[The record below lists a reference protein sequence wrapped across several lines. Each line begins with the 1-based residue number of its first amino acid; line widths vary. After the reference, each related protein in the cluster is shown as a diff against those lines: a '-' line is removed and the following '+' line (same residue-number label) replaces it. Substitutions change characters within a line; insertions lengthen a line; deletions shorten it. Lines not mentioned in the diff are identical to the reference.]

1 MSLIFRLKSKL
12 NPSLLRLVTYLKPH
26 RGKIAMS
33 LVFMI
38 GAGAASSLI
47 AMLLGKLTDVGF
59 YDQEA
64 WIVVAAPIALIFI
77 SVLHGG
83 SMFMSNYLLGKTSQA
98 VLVKLRGEI
107 FHKILHWPADTYQ
120 KNSTGNITSKF
131 IFEAN
136 VALSNASKSCIILV
150 RDSVQVVALTCVLV
164 WNNWMLAI
172 VSFIIAP
179 MIFKLLRYISKRMKM
194 IMETCQASFASILER
209 VKEVYEGH
217 RLIKLSDT
225 YALEM
230 DRFKRI
236 NDGVSKM
243 MIDMTKVTSMGTPLT
258 QLIFMSG
265 VALVLAFAMF
275 QISQRVITMG
285 DFVTFLAALLL
296 LMPPL
301 RNLAGVNS
309 GFVVMAV
316 AAESIFATLDEAD
329 EADEGKVDLTT
340 CKGDFVFEHVSMR
353 YPNTKRDAV
362 HEFNLEVKAGDCIAL
377 VGLSGSGKSTLVHM
391 IPRFWNPTKGRILLD
406 GIDIRDLKL
415 ESLRRHIAIV
425 SQDVMIFDDTIRN
438 NVLYGS
444 PDATEAEVWKA
455 LEDASLAD
463 FVRTLPEGLD
473 TVVGEGGSRLSGGQK
488 QRLSIA
494 RAFLRNAPILILD
507 EATSAL
513 DSENEMKIKGALV
526 SLMKGRTT
534 FMVAHRFSTIE
545 HATKIVAMA
554 DGVVKEMGTRAE
566 LLEQN
571 GLFAELLRL
580 QSLEKREGKT
590 ENNNEGK
597 TDGGSWHE
605 VDGESGS

>member
-1 MSLIFRLKSKL
+1 MSLITRLKSKL

-33 LVFMI
+33 IVFMI

-107 FHKILHWPADTYQ
+107 FHKILRWPAATYQ

-172 VSFIIAP
+172 VSLIIAP
-179 MIFKLLRYISKRMKM
+179 MIFKLLRYISKRMKT
-194 IMETCQASFASILER
+194 IMETCQASFASVLER

-217 RLIKLSDT
+217 RLVKLSDT

-243 MIDMTKVTSMGTPLT
+243 MINMTKVTSMGTPLT

-309 GFVVMAV
+309 GFVMMAV

-329 EADEGKVDLTT
+329 ETDEGKVDLTT

-406 GIDIRDLKL
+406 GIDIRDLSL

-554 DGVVKEMGTRAE
+554 DGVVKEMGTHAE

-597 TDGGSWHE
+597 TDGGE
-605 VDGESGS
+605 LA

>member
-12 NPSLLRLVTYLKPH
+12 NPSLLRLVTYLKPY

-554 DGVVKEMGTRAE
+554 DGVVKEMGTHAE

-597 TDGGSWHE
+597 TDGGE
-605 VDGESGS
+605 LA

>member
-1 MSLIFRLKSKL
+1 MSLITRLKSKL

-33 LVFMI
+33 IVFMI

-107 FHKILHWPADTYQ
+107 FHKILRWPAATYQ

-172 VSFIIAP
+172 VSLIIAP
-179 MIFKLLRYISKRMKM
+179 MIFKLLRYISKRMKT
-194 IMETCQASFASILER
+194 IMETCQASFASVLER

-217 RLIKLSDT
+217 RLVKLSDT

-275 QISQRVITMG
+275 QISQGVITMG

-309 GFVVMAV
+309 GFVMMAV

-329 EADEGKVDLTT
+329 ETDEGKVDLTT

-406 GIDIRDLKL
+406 GIDIRDLSL

-425 SQDVMIFDDTIRN
+425 SQDVMLFDDTIRN

-473 TVVGEGGSRLSGGQK
+473 TLVGEGGSRLSGGQK

-494 RAFLRNAPILILD
+494 RAFLRNTPILILD

-513 DSENEMKIKGALV
+513 DSENETKIKGALV

-554 DGVVKEMGTRAE
+554 DGVVKEMGARAE

-580 QSLEKREGKT
+580 QSLEKREEKT

-597 TDGGSWHE
+597 TDGGE
-605 VDGESGS
+605 LA

>member
-1 MSLIFRLKSKL
+1 MSLITRLKSKL

-33 LVFMI
+33 IVFMI

-64 WIVVAAPIALIFI
+64 WIVVVAPIALIFI

-107 FHKILHWPADTYQ
+107 FHKILRWPAATYQ

-172 VSFIIAP
+172 VSLIIAP
-179 MIFKLLRYISKRMKM
+179 MIFKLLRYISKRMKT
-194 IMETCQASFASILER
+194 IMETCQASFASVLER

-217 RLIKLSDT
+217 RLVKLSDT

-275 QISQRVITMG
+275 QISQGVITMG

-309 GFVVMAV
+309 GFVMMAV

-329 EADEGKVDLTT
+329 ETDEGKVDLTT

-406 GIDIRDLKL
+406 GIDIRDLSL

-425 SQDVMIFDDTIRN
+425 SQDVMLFDDTIRN

-473 TVVGEGGSRLSGGQK
+473 TLVGEGGSRLSGGQK

-494 RAFLRNAPILILD
+494 RAFLRNTPILILD

-554 DGVVKEMGTRAE
+554 DGVVKEMGARAE

-580 QSLEKREGKT
+580 QSLEKREEKT

-597 TDGGSWHE
+597 TDGGE
-605 VDGESGS
+605 LA

>member
-1 MSLIFRLKSKL
+1 MSLIYRLKSKF
-12 NPSLLRLVTYLKPH
+12 NTCPSLLRLVKYLKPH

-47 AMLLGKLTDVGF
+47 AVLLGKITDVGF
-59 YDQEA
+59 YDQET
-64 WIVVAAPIALIFI
+64 WIVLAAPVALIFI

-107 FHKILHWPADTYQ
+107 FHKILRWPAATYQ
-120 KNSTGNITSKF
+120 QNSTGLVTSRF
-131 IFEAN
+131 IFSAN
-136 VALSNASKSCIILV
+136 VSLSNASKSCIILV
-150 RDSVQVVALTCVLV
+150 RDSVQVVALICVLV

-172 VSFIIAP
+172 VSLIIAP
-179 MIFKLLRYISKRMKM
+179 LIFKLLRYISNRMKT
-194 IMETCQASFASILER
+194 IMDTCQASFAVLLEH

-217 RLIKLSDT
+217 RLVKLSDT
-225 YALEM
+225 YCLEM

-236 NDGVSKM
+236 NDTMSNM
-243 MIDMTKVTSMGTPLT
+243 MLDMTKVTSMGTPLT
-258 QLIFMSG
+258 QLVFMSG
-265 VALVLAFAMF
+265 VAVVLGFAML
-275 QISQRVITMG
+275 QISRGLITMG
-285 DFVTFLAALLL
+285 DFVTYLTALLL

-309 GFVVMAV
+309 GFVMMEV
-316 AAESIFATLDEAD
+316 AAKNIFLTLDEAD
-329 EADEGKVDLTT
+329 EVDEGKVELTT
-340 CKGDFVFEHVSMR
+340 CKGNFLFEHVSMR

-362 HEFNLEVKAGDCIAL
+362 HDFSLEVKAGDCIAL
-377 VGLSGSGKSTLVHM
+377 VGLSGSGKSTLVHL
-391 IPRFWNPTKGRILLD
+391 IPRFWNPTGGRILLD
-406 GIDIRDLKL
+406 GIDIRDMTL

-425 SQDVMIFDDTIRN
+425 SQDVMLFDDTIRN
-438 NVLYGS
+438 NVIYGS
-444 PDATEAEVWKA
+444 PDATEVEVWKA

-463 FVRTLPEGLD
+463 FVRTLPDGLD
-473 TVVGEGGSRLSGGQK
+473 TPVGEGGSLLSGGQK

-494 RAFLRNAPILILD
+494 RAFLRNTPILILD

-513 DSENEMKIKGALV
+513 DSENEMKIKEALV
-526 SLMKGRTT
+526 ALMRGRTT

-545 HATKIVAMA
+545 HATQIVAMA
-554 DGVVKEMGTRAE
+554 DGAVKEMGTRAE

-580 QSLEKREGKT
+580 QSLEVHEEKM
-590 ENNNEGK
+590 ENRDDSK
-597 TDGGSWHE
+597 TDE
-605 VDGESGS
+605 GEQV

>member
-1 MSLIFRLKSKL
+1 MLDPCMSLITRLKSKL

-33 LVFMI
+33 IVFMI

-107 FHKILHWPADTYQ
+107 FHKILRWPAATYQ

-172 VSFIIAP
+172 VSLIIAP
-179 MIFKLLRYISKRMKM
+179 MIFKLLRYISKRMKT
-194 IMETCQASFASILER
+194 IMETCQASFASVLER

-217 RLIKLSDT
+217 RLVKLSDT

-275 QISQRVITMG
+275 QISQGVITMG

-309 GFVVMAV
+309 GFVMMAV

-329 EADEGKVDLTT
+329 ETDEGKVDLTT

-391 IPRFWNPTKGRILLD
+391 IPRFGNPTKGRILLD
-406 GIDIRDLKL
+406 GIDIRDLSL

-425 SQDVMIFDDTIRN
+425 SQDVMLFDDTIRN

-473 TVVGEGGSRLSGGQK
+473 TLVGEGGSRLSGGQK

-494 RAFLRNAPILILD
+494 RAFLRNTPILILD

-554 DGVVKEMGTRAE
+554 DGVVKEMGARAE

-571 GLFAELLRL
+571 GLFAELWRL
-580 QSLEKREGKT
+580 QSLEKREEKT

-597 TDGGSWHE
+597 TDGGE
-605 VDGESGS
+605 LA

>member
-1 MSLIFRLKSKL
+1 MSLITRLKSKL

-33 LVFMI
+33 IVFMI

-83 SMFMSNYLLGKTSQA
+83 SMFMSNYLLGKTSQT

-107 FHKILHWPADTYQ
+107 FHKILRWPAATYQ

-172 VSFIIAP
+172 VSLIIAP
-179 MIFKLLRYISKRMKM
+179 MIFKLLRYISKRMKT
-194 IMETCQASFASILER
+194 IMETCQASFASVLER

-217 RLIKLSDT
+217 RLVKLSDT

-275 QISQRVITMG
+275 QISQGVITMG

-309 GFVVMAV
+309 GFVMMAV

-329 EADEGKVDLTT
+329 ETDEGKVDLTT

-406 GIDIRDLKL
+406 GIDIRDLSL

-425 SQDVMIFDDTIRN
+425 SQDVMLFDDTIRN

-473 TVVGEGGSRLSGGQK
+473 TLVGEGGSRLSGGQK

-494 RAFLRNAPILILD
+494 RAFLRNTPILILD

-554 DGVVKEMGTRAE
+554 DGVVKEMGARAE

-580 QSLEKREGKT
+580 QSLEKREEKT

-597 TDGGSWHE
+597 TDGGE
-605 VDGESGS
+605 LA

>member
-1 MSLIFRLKSKL
+1 MSLITRLKSKL

-33 LVFMI
+33 IVFMI
-38 GAGAASSLI
+38 GAGVASSLI

-107 FHKILHWPADTYQ
+107 FHKILRWPAATYQ

-172 VSFIIAP
+172 VSLIIAP
-179 MIFKLLRYISKRMKM
+179 MIFKLLRYISKRMKT
-194 IMETCQASFASILER
+194 IMETCQASFASVLER

-217 RLIKLSDT
+217 RLVKLSDT

-275 QISQRVITMG
+275 QISQGVITMG

-309 GFVVMAV
+309 GFVMMAV

-329 EADEGKVDLTT
+329 ETDEGKVDLTT

-406 GIDIRDLKL
+406 GIDIRDLSL

-425 SQDVMIFDDTIRN
+425 SQDVMLFDDTIRN

-473 TVVGEGGSRLSGGQK
+473 TLVGEGGSRLSGGQK

-494 RAFLRNAPILILD
+494 RAFLRNTPILILD

-554 DGVVKEMGTRAE
+554 DGVVKEMGARAE

-580 QSLEKREGKT
+580 QSLEKREEKT

-597 TDGGSWHE
+597 TDGGE
-605 VDGESGS
+605 LA

>member
-1 MSLIFRLKSKL
+1 MSLITRLKSKL

-33 LVFMI
+33 IVFMI

-107 FHKILHWPADTYQ
+107 FHKILRWPAATYQ

-172 VSFIIAP
+172 VSLIIAP
-179 MIFKLLRYISKRMKM
+179 MIFKLLRYISKRMKT
-194 IMETCQASFASILER
+194 IMETCQASFASVLER

-217 RLIKLSDT
+217 RLVKLSDT

-275 QISQRVITMG
+275 QISQGVITMG
-285 DFVTFLAALLL
+285 NFVTFLAALLL

-309 GFVVMAV
+309 GFVMMAV

-329 EADEGKVDLTT
+329 ETDEGKVDLTT

-488 QRLSIA
+488 PRLSFA

-580 QSLEKREGKT
+580 QLLEKREDKT
-590 ENNNEGK
+590 ENNNKGK
-597 TDGGSWHE
+597 TDGGE
-605 VDGESGS
+605 LA

>member
-1 MSLIFRLKSKL
+1 MSLITRLKSKL
-12 NPSLLRLVTYLKPH
+12 NPSLLRLVTYQPH

-33 LVFMI
+33 IVFMI

-107 FHKILHWPADTYQ
+107 FHKILRWPAATYQ

-172 VSFIIAP
+172 VSLIIAP
-179 MIFKLLRYISKRMKM
+179 MIFKLLRYISKRMKT
-194 IMETCQASFASILER
+194 IMETCQASFASVLER

-217 RLIKLSDT
+217 RLVKLSDT

-275 QISQRVITMG
+275 QISQGVITMG

-309 GFVVMAV
+309 GFVMMAV

-329 EADEGKVDLTT
+329 ETDEGKVDLTT

-406 GIDIRDLKL
+406 GIDIRDLSL

-425 SQDVMIFDDTIRN
+425 SQDVMLFDDTIRN

-473 TVVGEGGSRLSGGQK
+473 TLVGEGGSRLSGGQK

-494 RAFLRNAPILILD
+494 RAFLRNTPILILD

-554 DGVVKEMGTRAE
+554 DGVVKEMGARAE

-580 QSLEKREGKT
+580 QSLEKREEKT

-597 TDGGSWHE
+597 TDGGE
-605 VDGESGS
+605 LA

>member
-1 MSLIFRLKSKL
+1 MSLITRLKSKL

-33 LVFMI
+33 IVFMI

-107 FHKILHWPADTYQ
+107 FHKILRWPAATYQ

-172 VSFIIAP
+172 VSLIIAP
-179 MIFKLLRYISKRMKM
+179 MIFKLLRYISKRMKT
-194 IMETCQASFASILER
+194 IMETCQASFASVLER

-217 RLIKLSDT
+217 RLVKLSDT

-275 QISQRVITMG
+275 QISQGVITMG

-309 GFVVMAV
+309 GFVMMAV

-329 EADEGKVDLTT
+329 ETDEGKVDLTT

-406 GIDIRDLKL
+406 GIDIRDLSL

-425 SQDVMIFDDTIRN
+425 SQDVMLFDDTSRN

-473 TVVGEGGSRLSGGQK
+473 TLVGEGGSRLSGGQK

-494 RAFLRNAPILILD
+494 RAFLRNTPILILD

-554 DGVVKEMGTRAE
+554 DGVVKEMGARAE

-580 QSLEKREGKT
+580 QSLEKREEKT

-597 TDGGSWHE
+597 TDGGE
-605 VDGESGS
+605 LA

>member
-1 MSLIFRLKSKL
+1 MSLITRLKSKL

-33 LVFMI
+33 IVFMI

-107 FHKILHWPADTYQ
+107 FHKILRWPAATYQ

-172 VSFIIAP
+172 VSLIIAP
-179 MIFKLLRYISKRMKM
+179 MIFKLLRYISKRMKT
-194 IMETCQASFASILER
+194 IMETCQASFASVLER

-217 RLIKLSDT
+217 RLVKLSDT

-275 QISQRVITMG
+275 QISQGGITMG

-309 GFVVMAV
+309 GFVMMAV

-329 EADEGKVDLTT
+329 ETDEGKVDLTT

-425 SQDVMIFDDTIRN
+425 SQDVMLFDDTIRN

-597 TDGGSWHE
+597 TDGGE
-605 VDGESGS
+605 LA

>member
-1 MSLIFRLKSKL
+1 MSLITRLKSKL

-33 LVFMI
+33 IVFMI

-107 FHKILHWPADTYQ
+107 FHKILRWPAATYQ

-150 RDSVQVVALTCVLV
+150 RDSMQVVALTCVLV

-172 VSFIIAP
+172 VSLIIAP
-179 MIFKLLRYISKRMKM
+179 MIFKLLRYISKRMKT
-194 IMETCQASFASILER
+194 IMETCQASFASVLER

-217 RLIKLSDT
+217 RLVKLSDT

-275 QISQRVITMG
+275 QISQGVITMG

-309 GFVVMAV
+309 GFVMMAV

-329 EADEGKVDLTT
+329 ETDEGKVDLTT

-406 GIDIRDLKL
+406 GIDIRDLSL

-425 SQDVMIFDDTIRN
+425 SQDVMLFDDTIRN

-473 TVVGEGGSRLSGGQK
+473 TLVGEGGSRLSGGQK

-494 RAFLRNAPILILD
+494 RAFLRNTPILILD

-554 DGVVKEMGTRAE
+554 DGVVKEMGARAE

-580 QSLEKREGKT
+580 QSLEKREEKT

-597 TDGGSWHE
+597 TDGGE
-605 VDGESGS
+605 LA

>member
-1 MSLIFRLKSKL
+1 MSLITRLKSKL

-33 LVFMI
+33 IVFMI

-107 FHKILHWPADTYQ
+107 FHKILRWPAATYQ

-172 VSFIIAP
+172 VSLIIAP
-179 MIFKLLRYISKRMKM
+179 MIFKLLRYISKRMKT
-194 IMETCQASFASILER
+194 IMETCQASFASVLER

-217 RLIKLSDT
+217 RLVKLSDT

-243 MIDMTKVTSMGTPLT
+243 MIDMTKVTFMGTPLT

-275 QISQRVITMG
+275 QISQGVITMG

-309 GFVVMAV
+309 GFVMMAV

-329 EADEGKVDLTT
+329 ETDEGKVDLTT

-406 GIDIRDLKL
+406 GIDIRDLSL

-425 SQDVMIFDDTIRN
+425 SQDVMLFDDTIRN

-473 TVVGEGGSRLSGGQK
+473 TLVGEGGSRLSGGQK

-494 RAFLRNAPILILD
+494 RAFLRNTPILILD

-554 DGVVKEMGTRAE
+554 DGVVKEMGARAE

-580 QSLEKREGKT
+580 QSLEKREEKT

-597 TDGGSWHE
+597 TDGGE
-605 VDGESGS
+605 LA

>member
-285 DFVTFLAALLL
+285 DIVTFLAALLL

-597 TDGGSWHE
+597 TDGGE
-605 VDGESGS
+605 LA

>member
-1 MSLIFRLKSKL
+1 MSLITRLKSKL

-33 LVFMI
+33 IVFMI

-107 FHKILHWPADTYQ
+107 FHKILRWPAATYQ

-172 VSFIIAP
+172 VSLIIAP
-179 MIFKLLRYISKRMKM
+179 MIFKLLRYISKRMKT
-194 IMETCQASFASILER
+194 IMETCQASFASVLER

-217 RLIKLSDT
+217 RLVKLSDT

-275 QISQRVITMG
+275 QISQGVITMG

-309 GFVVMAV
+309 GFVMMAV

-329 EADEGKVDLTT
+329 ETDEGKVDLTT

-406 GIDIRDLKL
+406 GIDIRDLSL

-473 TVVGEGGSRLSGGQK
+473 TLVGEGGSRLSGGQK

-494 RAFLRNAPILILD
+494 RAFLRNTPILILD

-554 DGVVKEMGTRAE
+554 DGVVKEMGARAE

-580 QSLEKREGKT
+580 QSLEKREEKT

-597 TDGGSWHE
+597 TDGGE
-605 VDGESGS
+605 LA

>member
-1 MSLIFRLKSKL
+1 MSLITRLKSKL

-33 LVFMI
+33 IVFMI

-107 FHKILHWPADTYQ
+107 FHKILRWPAATYQ

-172 VSFIIAP
+172 VSLIIAP
-179 MIFKLLRYISKRMKM
+179 MIFKLLRYISKRMKT
-194 IMETCQASFASILER
+194 IMETCQASFASVLER

-217 RLIKLSDT
+217 RLVKLSDT

-275 QISQRVITMG
+275 QISQGVITMG

-309 GFVVMAV
+309 GFVMMAV

-329 EADEGKVDLTT
+329 ETDEGKVDLTT

-406 GIDIRDLKL
+406 GIDIRDLRL

-425 SQDVMIFDDTIRN
+425 SQDVMLFDDTIRN

-473 TVVGEGGSRLSGGQK
+473 TLVGEGGSRLSGGQK

-494 RAFLRNAPILILD
+494 RAFLRNTPILILD

-580 QSLEKREGKT
+580 QSLEKREEKT

-597 TDGGSWHE
+597 TDGGE
-605 VDGESGS
+605 LA

>member
-329 EADEGKVDLTT
+329 EADEGRVDLTT

-554 DGVVKEMGTRAE
+554 DGVVKEMGTHAE

-597 TDGGSWHE
+597 TDGGE
-605 VDGESGS
+605 LA

>member
-1 MSLIFRLKSKL
+1 MSLISRLKSKL

-64 WIVVAAPIALIFI
+64 WIVVVAPIALIFI

-107 FHKILHWPADTYQ
+107 FHKILRWLADTYQ

-194 IMETCQASFASILER
+194 IMETCQASFASVLER

-275 QISQRVITMG
+275 QISQGVITMG

-580 QSLEKREGKT
+580 QSLEKREEKT
-590 ENNNEGK
+590 ENNNESK
-597 TDGGSWHE
+597 TDGGEHA
-605 VDGESGS
+605 

>member
-1 MSLIFRLKSKL
+1 MSLITRLKSKL

-33 LVFMI
+33 IVFMI

-107 FHKILHWPADTYQ
+107 FHKILRWPAATYQ

-172 VSFIIAP
+172 VSLIIAP
-179 MIFKLLRYISKRMKM
+179 MIFKLLRYISKRMKT
-194 IMETCQASFASILER
+194 IMETCQASFASVLER

-217 RLIKLSDT
+217 RLVKLSDT

-275 QISQRVITMG
+275 QISQGVITMG

-309 GFVVMAV
+309 GFVMMAV

-329 EADEGKVDLTT
+329 ETDEGKVDLTT

-597 TDGGSWHE
+597 TDGGE
-605 VDGESGS
+605 LA

>member
-1 MSLIFRLKSKL
+1 MSLITRLKSKL

-33 LVFMI
+33 IVFMI

-107 FHKILHWPADTYQ
+107 FHKILRWPAATYQ

-172 VSFIIAP
+172 VSLIIAP
-179 MIFKLLRYISKRMKM
+179 MIFKLLRYISKRMKT
-194 IMETCQASFASILER
+194 IMETCQASFASVLER

-217 RLIKLSDT
+217 RLVKLSDT

-275 QISQRVITMG
+275 QISQGVITMG

-309 GFVVMAV
+309 GFVMMAV

-329 EADEGKVDLTT
+329 ETDEGKVDLTT

-406 GIDIRDLKL
+406 GIDIRDLSL

-425 SQDVMIFDDTIRN
+425 SQDVMLFDDTIRN

-473 TVVGEGGSRLSGGQK
+473 TLVGEGGSRLSGGQK

-494 RAFLRNAPILILD
+494 RAFLRNTPILILD

-554 DGVVKEMGTRAE
+554 DGVVKEMGTHAE

-580 QSLEKREGKT
+580 QSLEKREEKT

-597 TDGGSWHE
+597 TDGGE
-605 VDGESGS
+605 LA

>member
-1 MSLIFRLKSKL
+1 MSLITRLKSKL

-33 LVFMI
+33 IVFMI

-107 FHKILHWPADTYQ
+107 FHKILRWPAATYQ

-172 VSFIIAP
+172 VSLIIAP
-179 MIFKLLRYISKRMKM
+179 MIFKLLRYISKRMKT
-194 IMETCQASFASILER
+194 IMETCQASFASVLER

-217 RLIKLSDT
+217 RLVKLSDT

-275 QISQRVITMG
+275 QISQGVITMG

-309 GFVVMAV
+309 GFVMMAV
-316 AAESIFATLDEAD
+316 AAESIFAMLDEAD
-329 EADEGKVDLTT
+329 ETDEGKVDLTT

-406 GIDIRDLKL
+406 GIDIRDLSL

-425 SQDVMIFDDTIRN
+425 SQDVMLFDDTIRN

-473 TVVGEGGSRLSGGQK
+473 TLVGEGGSRLSGGQK

-494 RAFLRNAPILILD
+494 RAFLRNTPILILD

-554 DGVVKEMGTRAE
+554 DGVVKEMGARAE

-580 QSLEKREGKT
+580 QSLEKREEKT

-597 TDGGSWHE
+597 TDGGE
-605 VDGESGS
+605 LA

>member
-258 QLIFMSG
+258 QLVFMSG

-597 TDGGSWHE
+597 TDGGE
-605 VDGESGS
+605 LA

>member
-1 MSLIFRLKSKL
+1 MSLITRLKSKL
-12 NPSLLRLVTYLKPH
+12 NPSLLRLVTYLQPH

-33 LVFMI
+33 IVFMI

-107 FHKILHWPADTYQ
+107 FHKILRWPAATYQ

-172 VSFIIAP
+172 VSLIIAP
-179 MIFKLLRYISKRMKM
+179 MIFKLLRYISKRMKT
-194 IMETCQASFASILER
+194 IMETCQASFASVLER

-217 RLIKLSDT
+217 RLVKLSDT

-275 QISQRVITMG
+275 QISQGVITMG

-580 QSLEKREGKT
+580 QSLEKREEKT
-590 ENNNEGK
+590 ENNNESK
-597 TDGGSWHE
+597 TDGGEHA
-605 VDGESGS
+605 

>member
-1 MSLIFRLKSKL
+1 MSLITRLKSKL

-33 LVFMI
+33 IVFMI

-107 FHKILHWPADTYQ
+107 FHKILRWPAATYQ

-172 VSFIIAP
+172 VSLIIAP
-179 MIFKLLRYISKRMKM
+179 MIFKLLRYISKRMKT
-194 IMETCQASFASILER
+194 IMETCQASFASVLER

-217 RLIKLSDT
+217 RLVKLSDT

-243 MIDMTKVTSMGTPLT
+243 MIDMTKVTFMGTPLT

-275 QISQRVITMG
+275 QISQGVITMG

-309 GFVVMAV
+309 GFVMMAV

-329 EADEGKVDLTT
+329 ETDEGKVDLTT

-406 GIDIRDLKL
+406 GIDIRDLSL

-425 SQDVMIFDDTIRN
+425 SQDVMLFDDTIRN

-455 LEDASLAD
+455 VEDASLAD

-473 TVVGEGGSRLSGGQK
+473 TLVGEGGSRLSGGQK

-494 RAFLRNAPILILD
+494 RAFLRNTPILILD

-554 DGVVKEMGTRAE
+554 DGVVKEMGARAE

-580 QSLEKREGKT
+580 QSLEKREEKT

-597 TDGGSWHE
+597 TDGGE
-605 VDGESGS
+605 LA

>member
-494 RAFLRNAPILILD
+494 RAVYRHPEILIFD
-507 EATSAL
+507 DSFSAL
-513 DSENEMKIKGALV
+513 DFKTDREVRDALAREA
-526 SLMKGRTT
+526 KD
-534 FMVAHRFSTIE
+534 ST
-545 HATKIVAMA
+545 KLIVAQRIGTIMNA
-554 DGVVKEMGTRAE
+554 DRIVVLDDGKVVGQGTHKE
-566 LLEQN
+566 LLDNCDVYRQI
-571 GLFAELLRL
+571 AESQLS
-580 QSLEKREGKT
+580 QSELT
-590 ENNNEGK
+590 A
-597 TDGGSWHE
+597 
-605 VDGESGS
+605 